1 MLLLLWYMTNQ
12 VQPAQICKNHKFSW
26 IIKGFPSFVMTD
38 RKSTFLASVRKD
50 VYIVGKSNLTSAL
63 VGQRF
68 PRFFFFS
75 INTNHGAQLTSRLS
89 VVTYFFLFLFLVFP
103 SFKSFS
109 FPTSQTLE
117 TYPQPVPVDSS
128 RLGNYVPYGLSLGIQ
143 SGLNGLSLDHP
154 ILGKGLYPQVEL
166 GFRMGLDFRLF
177 QLWGMSFS
185 LVQGYQLP
193 ITLGN
198 QVIIPR
204 GLEYLEGQ
212 FLVTRFVPLGLSVP
226 IVESTNSQDG
236 LPTQT
241 PQTRVI
247 QGLSLRGGLGLVYAN
262 YLYTQVYLWYPSINI
277 SALAWSH
284 PIPGIPLGFL
294 FGPELSLGFR
304 RDPGITLGAGFIF
317 QVVLPL

>member
-1 MLLLLWYMTNQ
+1 M
-12 VQPAQICKNHKFSW
+12 IGFRKNL
-26 IIKGFPSFVMTD
+26 IP
-38 RKSTFLASVRKD
+38 FLKP
-50 VYIVGKSNLTSAL
+50 NLTLCL
-63 VGQRF
+63 VRQRLSS
-68 PRFFFFS
+68 FFS
-75 INTNHGAQLTSRLS
+75 NTSIPLTLFNSCFS
-89 VVTYFFLFLFLVFP
+89 VVKILFLFFILVIP
-103 SFKSFS
+103 SLEIFS
-109 FPTSQTLE
+109 FPTNRAPE
-117 TYPQPVPVDSS
+117 IYPQPIPVDSS

-154 ILGKGLYPQVEL
+154 VLGKGLYPQVEL

-212 FLVTRFVPLGLSVP
+212 FLVTRFVPFGPLVP
-226 IVESTNSQDG
+226 TVESPYSQDG
-236 LPTQT
+236 LPTQK
-241 PQTRVI
+241 PQSRGI
-247 QGLSLRGGLGLVYAN
+247 QGLSLRGGLGMVYAN

-277 SALAWSH
+277 SALAWSL

-304 RDPGITLGAGFIF
+304 RDPGVTLGAGFIF